1 MSAASEM
8 AKEKVDIATS
18 QPVKQSSASSD
29 DGAAD
34 KDPQDTVEESE
45 YPGPLRLTGIL
56 VALVF
61 TTFLAKLDLTIIT
74 TAIPN
79 ITRDFHSLGDVGWYG
94 AATFFPV
101 AVTQSVWGKAF
112 KYFPMKIVF
121 LASIFFFELGSLIC
135 AVAPNSPAFI
145 TGRAITG
152 AGCAGTFAG
161 SFIILAFSTRPKTR
175 PAMTSALSATFAI
188 SSVVGPLIG
197 GAFTQN
203 VTWRWCF
210 YINLPFGGIAAAAII
225 FAFKPPKAAAPIKA
239 PLREKILQMD
249 LIGAALLTAATVL
262 FTLALQWGGVQKR
275 WNDADVIGTL
285 VGFFL
290 LLVAFFVD
298 QWWQGD
304 RALIPWS
311 VFKNRSIY
319 IGTIFS
325 FFLGGTFF
333 IHLFYLPIYFQAV
346 KGASAVS
353 SGLHLIPLIIALTLT
368 QIVGGVLITVT
379 GIFNPWLIVGPAL
392 TAVGSGLF
400 LLFDVDTDTG
410 KWIGYQIVAGV
421 GIGCCLS
428 VPIIVAQRAV
438 EHKNIS
444 IATSTVIFGQSIGG
458 AYAVTSANA
467 LFANELLQAIRD
479 NVPSINALEVVSAGA
494 EEIANIFPADILP
507 GILKSYVS
515 ALRLTFAIGIPFA
528 GVSFIL
534 SLFQPWFRFDKGQA
548 KHQDEENKQKEVVVA
563 KSD

>member
-1 MSAASEM
+1 MSAASE
-8 AKEKVDIATS
+8 KEKVGVPDS
-18 QPVKQSSASSD
+18 QAVELGSTPGD
-29 DGAAD
+29 DGTD
-34 KDPQDTVEESE
+34 EGKDPQDMVEESE
-45 YPGPLRLTGIL
+45 YPGALRLTGIL

-61 TTFLAKLDLTIIT
+61 TTFLAKLDLTIIS

-112 KYFPMKIVF
+112 KHFPMKIVF

-135 AVAPNSPAFI
+135 ATAPNSPAFI

-203 VTWRWCF
+203 ITWRWCF

-225 FAFKPPKAAAPIKA
+225 FAFKPPKAAAPINA
-239 PLREKILQMD
+239 PLWEKILQMD
-249 LIGAALLTAATVL
+249 LIGGALLTAATVL
-262 FTLALQWGGVQKR
+262 FTLALQWGGVRKG

-285 VGFFL
+285 VGFVL
-290 LLVAFFVD
+290 LLLAFSVD

-304 RALIPWS
+304 RALLPWH
-311 VFKNRSIY
+311 VLKIRSIY
-319 IGTIFS
+319 IGTLFS

-346 KGASAVS
+346 KGVSAVS
-353 SGLHLIPLIIALTLT
+353 SGLHLIPFIIALTLT
-368 QIVGGVLITVT
+368 QIAGGILITVT
-379 GIFNPWLIVGPAL
+379 GIFNPWLFVGSAL

-400 LLFDVDTDTG
+400 LLFDVDTDIG

-458 AYAVTSANA
+458 AYAVTSANS
-467 LFANELLQAIRD
+467 LFSNKLLQAVRD
-479 NVPSINALEVVSAGA
+479 SAPSIDALQVVSAGA
-494 EEIANIFPADILP
+494 EDIAGLFPADVLPEILR
-507 GILKSYVS
+507 SYVS

-528 GVSFIL
+528 GVSFLL
-534 SLFQPWFRFDKGQA
+534 SLFQPWFRFDKGLVKREDA
-548 KHQDEENKQKEVVVA
+548 ENKQKELTVE